1 MLLLMLLLQQ
11 MDVDGVCDCG
21 SNVATIGVVVKLMI
35 DPTSRGA
42 AELLLLVVVVLLLML
57 LLL

>member
-1 MLLLMLLLQQ
+1 MLLLLMSLVEQ
-11 MDVDGVCDCG
+11 MDDDGVCDCG

-42 AELLLLVVVVLLLML
+42 ATLLLLVVVVLL
-57 LLL
+57 